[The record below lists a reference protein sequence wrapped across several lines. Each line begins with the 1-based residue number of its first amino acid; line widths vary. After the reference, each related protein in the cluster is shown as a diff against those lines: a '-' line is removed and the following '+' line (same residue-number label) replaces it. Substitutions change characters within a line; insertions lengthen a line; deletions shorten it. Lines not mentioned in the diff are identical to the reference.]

1 VAVAVVA
8 LKQAIRVQLAVLVVE
23 VVFQWALERQAKVLP
38 VAQELAAQVVA
49 VAAQAV
55 LDKPPLLVLSMVV
68 VVAVFALPLQ
78 VSRYITLVAVVEAVK
93 AALLVV
99 LVLLEVV
106 LRVNLP
112 MTFTK
117 VTAMT
122 DLLVLAVEV
131 ALVVKPLVVAQLVA
145 PVVLELL

>member
-1 VAVAVVA
+1 
-8 LKQAIRVQLAVLVVE
+8 
-23 VVFQWALERQAKVLP
+23 
-38 VAQELAAQVVA
+38 
-49 VAAQAV
+49 
-55 LDKPPLLVLSMVV
+55 
-68 VVAVFALPLQ
+68 
-78 VSRYITLVAVVEAVK
+78 VEAVK